1 MHNLGQNICRF
12 FITISIHHNW
22 NKTSSQVSKGIKTYV
37 EGKQKNSTWSLNCS
51 WNWRQAPSQPPK
63 QKISCKTFPKQ
74 KHYRNIF
81 NLIFWLCL
89 QYLVQDC
96 MKKHTL
102 ISNWT
107 QSAWVTFSV
116 KPQFPI
122 KSQNNFE
129 LKPSTRQEHCQK
141 SAVKHF
147 HKKLTNSIS
156 WNCQQYFVQNS
167 RAESV
172 NDAPTD

>member
-1 MHNLGQNICRF
+1 MVPELLLELKA
-12 FITISIHHNW
+12 S
-22 NKTSSQVSKGIKTYV
+22 
-37 EGKQKNSTWSLNCS
+37 
-51 WNWRQAPSQPPK
+51 AQPTP
-63 QKISCKTFPKQ
+63 QTENQLQDIPCK
-74 KHYRNIF
+74 NIF
-81 NLIFWLCL
+81 NLIFWLSL

-107 QSAWVTFSV
+107 QSAWVTFFV

-122 KSQNNFE
+122 KPQNNFG

-141 SAVKHF
+141 LAVKHF

-156 WNCQQYFVQNS
+156 WNCLQYFVQNS
-167 RAESV
+167 RAESA
-172 NDAPTD
+172 NDAKTD